1 MARKKGE
8 KNVTDG
14 IFLGAIYKFLLSV
27 RVGRWDEYTKN
38 MQIRLN
44 QEPVRQTTIYHMDS
58 KKWKEECEKYIIIY
72 TLDVYIQDLTAQ
84 RT

>member
-1 MARKKGE
+1 MARKKG
-8 KNVTDG
+8 KKKVTDG

-27 RVGRWDEYTKN
+27 RVGRWVDYTKN

-58 KKWKEECEKYIIIY
+58 KSEKNNARSISLYIP
-72 TLDVYIQDLTAQ
+72 
-84 RT
+84 

>member
-1 MARKKGE
+1 
-8 KNVTDG
+8 
-14 IFLGAIYKFLLSV
+14 
-27 RVGRWDEYTKN
+27 

-44 QEPVRQTTIYHMDS
+44 QEPVRQTTLYHMDS

>member
-27 RVGRWDEYTKN
+27 RVGRWGDYTKN

-58 KKWKEECEKYIIIY
+58 KSEKNNARSISLYIP
-72 TLDVYIQDLTAQ
+72 
-84 RT
+84 

>member
-1 MARKKGE
+1 M
-8 KNVTDG
+8 TDG

-27 RVGRWDEYTKN
+27 RVGRWGDYTKN

-58 KKWKEECEKYIIIY
+58 KSEKKNARSISLYIP
-72 TLDVYIQDLTAQ
+72 
-84 RT
+84 